1 MPREKKVLAVGADVG
16 CSAEEEYGDPKKSS
30 GRISMWDKLDG

>member
-16 CSAEEEYGDPKKSS
+16 CSAEEEYGDPNKLS
-30 GRISMWDKLDG
+30 GKVSV